1 MENAG
6 DIRDVIRRLHGEAVE
21 AGVCTRFTGMEST
34 AEEIFRLFKS
44 PAGMEFCLERDFPS
58 LETLRLFGP
67 FGARGAGIYVD
78 AGDVTLYDPEC
89 AVLAG
94 DTRAK
99 VYCRNVPSGG
109 RSSHIYL
116 LHGASADVQA
126 SGWAVAYVRGAS
138 GTRIVRG
145 AREYAMIL

>member
-1 MENAG
+1 MEKG
-6 DIRDVIRRLHGEAVE
+6 DEIRNLIRRLYREATE
-21 AGVCTRFTGMEST
+21 AGVCTRFTGGEST

-67 FGARGAGIYVD
+67 FGAERAGIYVD
-78 AGDVTLYDPEC
+78 AGEITLYDPSC
-89 AVLAG
+89 VVLAG

-99 VYCRNVPSGG
+99 VYCRNVPSEG
-109 RSSHIYL
+109 RSNHVYL
-116 LHGASADVQA
+116 LHGASADVEA

-145 AREYAMIL
+145 AKEYAMVL